1 LTVSEWFDAKGVLAA
16 VKVGDRGFQYGDG
29 LFETIAI
36 RGGQPRLWDYHMDR
50 LARGCKRLAIRMPAR
65 DELGDGLRNALQL
78 SGAADHGLAK
88 LVLTAGG
95 GQRGYGRAYADS
107 PFVCYGVFAATLPP
121 GGSYRDGVVTTI
133 CETRLAANPPTA
145 GLKTLGRLEQVLA
158 GSELAGTEA
167 YEGLTMDVDGN
178 IICGTMSNLFVVHHG
193 ELSTPSLARCGVEG
207 VMRRHIMVTLAEQG
221 IRAEIRTLT
230 LAEMNDS
237 DELFICNSQVGV
249 LPVRR
254 CGERRWPVGEITKTV
269 MATLAASGIAE
280 CRL

>member
-1 LTVSEWFDAKGVLAA
+1 MSEWFDATGAIDT
-16 VKVGDRGFQYGDG
+16 VKIGDRGFQYGDG

-50 LARGCKRLAIRMPAR
+50 LSGGCKRLAIRMPAR
-65 DELGDGLRNALQL
+65 DELSQGLGNALRHSSAVDQ
-78 SGAADHGLAK
+78 GLAK
-88 LVLTAGG
+88 LVLTAGDG
-95 GQRGYGRAYADS
+95 RRGYGRAYADV
-107 PFVCYGVFAATLPP
+107 PFVCYGVFEAALPP
-121 GGSYRDGVVTTI
+121 RDSYREGVVTAV
-133 CETRLAANPPTA
+133 CGTRLAVNPTTA

-158 GSELAGTEA
+158 RSELAATEA

-178 IICGTMSNLFVVHHG
+178 IICGTMSNLFVVHRS

-207 VMRRHIMVTLAEQG
+207 VMRRHVMVTLAEQG

-230 LAEMNDS
+230 LAEMNES
-237 DELFICNSQVGV
+237 DEIFICNSQFGV

-254 CGERRWPVGEITKTV
+254 CGEHCWPVGEITRSV
-269 MATLAASGIAE
+269 MAALAANGIAE